1 MTYLKIFIF
10 ILLTT
15 AAFSQTVVPISEMRV
30 NDANGIPVGLN
41 QIYTISGIVTS
52 SNQIGTAGPAT
63 IQDITGG
70 MAIYGSAF
78 AGQVAIGD
86 SVTVTG
92 TLTHYNGL
100 AEVSATISGFSF
112 VNHSSGNYFDT
123 TIVTLSQIANQQWSG
138 FEEFESRLIR
148 INNVTISGGTG
159 VFVGN
164 TNYNLTDASTTLTQ
178 GLRIDSDVSSIV
190 GTTIPT
196 SPVDL
201 IGVLAQ
207 YDNAAPFSSGYQLMP
222 RFVFDIIDDGSPLIL
237 NPIIAA
243 NIDTSSF
250 TVYFNTARNG
260 NSQIKYGLTTAL
272 ELDSV
277 VIDDDTTYHIVPVTG
292 LNEVTHY
299 YYRAYSTNE
308 NGTSVGALQSITTA
322 SSDPTVGAINVY
334 FNFSVDTTVTIP
346 GNKASGNVSFEQ
358 KLIERINASNY
369 SIDLA
374 LYSFFGMPNI
384 ASAIVA
390 AKNRGV
396 KVRVVYDNRTTQNS
410 MQTLIDAGIP
420 VLKRTASLDGIMH
433 NKFFIFDGR
442 DSNPVNDWIWTG
454 SWNVTSTEI
463 NWKNNVVEIN
473 DAGLAYAYTT
483 EFQEMWGSSTEIPN
497 STLAKFGSQKTD
509 NTTHF
514 FTIGGKDVRLYFSP
528 SDGTNSKILSEI
540 NSSQHNIYFAQYAF
554 TRSDLANGLNQKYV
568 GGVTDIRG
576 VIDQAN
582 TSGSQYTFLDTFVD
596 LFTATDA
603 TQHHKYAIFDPSYS
617 ESNPTVLTGSHNW
630 SNAADQDN
638 DENTLIINDVYIAN
652 KYMQEFKKRYN
663 EAGGTS
669 TFIIPVTDVDDF
681 NITEFDYQL
690 FQNYPNPFNPVTTI
704 RFEIPKSQRIRLSV
718 FDILGREVKVIYD
731 DVAPAGIVTVD
742 FTAGNL
748 ASGMY
753 VYQLK
758 TADFSVS
765 KKMVLLK

>member
-1 MTYLKIFIF
+1 MIRFLFV
-10 ILLTT
+10 LLFTSISS
-15 AAFSQTVVPISEMRV
+15 AQTVIPISDMRV
-30 NDANGIPVGLN
+30 NDANGVPVGLN
-41 QIYTISGIVTS
+41 QIFTISGVVTS

-70 MAIYGSAF
+70 MAVYGSSF
-78 AGQVAIGD
+78 VEQVAIGD

-100 AEVSATISGFSF
+100 AEISALLTGFSYIK
-112 VNHSSGNYFDT
+112 HSSNNYFDT
-123 TIVTLSQIANQQWSG
+123 TIVTLSQITNQQWNG
-138 FEEFESRLIR
+138 FEEFESRLVR
-148 INNVTISGGTG
+148 INNVTINATGTFTGG
-159 VFVGN
+159 
-164 TNYNLTDASTTLTQ
+164 TNYNITDATGTITA
-178 GLRIDSDVSSIV
+178 GLRIDSDVTSII

-196 SPVDL
+196 SPIDL
-201 IGVLAQ
+201 IAVLGQ
-207 YDNAAPFSSGYQLMP
+207 YDNASPYSTGYQLMP
-222 RFVFDIIDDGSPLIL
+222 RFISDLIGDGSPLIL
-237 NPIIAA
+237 HPVIAA

-260 NSQIKYGLTTAL
+260 NSQVKYGLTSAL

-277 VIDDDTTYHIVPVTG
+277 VINVDTTYHVVPVTG

-308 NGTSVGALQSITTA
+308 NGTSVGPLQSVTTA
-322 SSDPTVGAINVY
+322 SSDPTVGAINIY
-334 FNFSVDTTVTIP
+334 FNFSVDTTVAIS
-346 GNKASGNVSFEQ
+346 GNKASGNVNFEQ

-384 ASAIVA
+384 ASAIAA

-454 SWNVTSTEI
+454 SWNVTSSEL
-463 NWKNNVVEIN
+463 NWKNNVLEIN
-473 DAGLAYAYTT
+473 DAGLANAYTT
-483 EFQEMWGSSTEIPN
+483 EFQEMWGSSTDTPN
-497 STLAKFGSQKTD
+497 SSLAKFGSLKSD

-514 FTIGGKDVRLYFSP
+514 FTVGGKDVRLYFSP

-540 NSSQHNIYFAQYAF
+540 NSSQNNIYFSQYAF
-554 TRSDLANGLNQKYV
+554 TRSDLASALNQRYTN
-568 GGVTDIRG
+568 GVTDIRG

-582 TSGSQYTFLDTFVD
+582 TTGSQYTYLDGFVD
-596 LFTATDA
+596 LFTATDP
-603 TQHHKYAIFDPSYS
+603 TQHHKYAIFDPSFS
-617 ESNPTVLTGSHNW
+617 ESDPTVLTGSHNW
-630 SNAADQDN
+630 SNAAEQDN
-638 DENTLIINDVYIAN
+638 DENTIIIKDVYIAN

-663 EAGGTS
+663 EAGGIG
-669 TFIIPVTDVDDF
+669 TFIIPITDIEDYS
-681 NITEFDYQL
+681 ITELDYHL

-704 RFEIPKSQRIRLSV
+704 RFEVPKSQRVKLSI
-718 FDILGREVKVIYD
+718 FDVLGREVRVMFD
-731 DVAPAGIVTVD
+731 DFAPAGIVSVD
-742 FTAGNL
+742 FKAENL

-758 TADFSVS
+758 TEEFSIS